1 MSLCDPDQLKVIV
14 NPKSWFL
21 DDVRDRHC
29 QDGWEEQGPFLD
41 LGGEVT
47 TKMKLLRPIP
57 VDDHQFSRK
66 SFPMTHG
73 HKLGYSI
80 KSYKIIDL

>member
-1 MSLCDPDQLKVIV
+1 
-14 NPKSWFL
+14 
-21 DDVRDRHC
+21 VRDRHC

-57 VDDHQFSRK
+57 VDDHQFSHEF
-66 SFPMTHG
+66 SHDPWPQVGLH
-73 HKLGYSI
+73 
-80 KSYKIIDL
+80 KIIDLSGS